1 MDRELEGKGQTRGIP
16 GGKGIKTG
24 ENRGPGNGEKGNE
37 RGGLGKGEGRG
48 LITQVEGEGEG
59 QSKVALY

>member
-24 ENRGPGNGEKGNE
+24 ENRGLGM
-37 RGGLGKGEGRG
+37 GKGE
-48 LITQVEGEGEG
+48 
-59 QSKVALY
+59 